1 MVPLPRYTCVAGIPV
16 TELLSRERLD
26 AIMERTRNSG
36 TEIVSLLKVSSAY
49 YAPACAIK
57 EMVEAILKDKKK
69 IMPCSAYLEGEYGIQ
84 GLFVGVPVKL
94 GSDGVEEIIEVKLTS
109 EEQEAF
115 SRSAD
120 SVRKL
125 VDVIKGFEGRAA
137 VKQTAVRLKPRL
149 QPKVKPN
156 LRKVL
161 EQGVA
166 LPK

>member
-1 MVPLPRYTCVAGIPV
+1 VAGIPV

-36 TEIVSLLKVSSAY
+36 SEIVSLLKVSSAY

-69 IMPCSAYLEGEYGIQ
+69 IMPCSAYLEGEYGIE

-109 EEQEAF
+109 KEQKAL

-120 SVRKL
+120 SVREL
-125 VDVIKGFEGRAA
+125 VDVLKGFEEKAA
-137 VKQTAVRLKPRL
+137 GKQRTARLKPRL
-149 QPKVKPN
+149 KRKVKHDP
-156 LRKVL
+156 REVL
-161 EQGVA
+161 EQGED
-166 LPK
+166 LRK